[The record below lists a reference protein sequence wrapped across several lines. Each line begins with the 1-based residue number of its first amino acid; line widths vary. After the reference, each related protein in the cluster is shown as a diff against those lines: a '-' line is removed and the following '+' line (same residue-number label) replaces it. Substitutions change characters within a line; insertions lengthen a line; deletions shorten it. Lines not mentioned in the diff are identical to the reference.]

1 MSDSIASPPLGHST
15 CLFGSGETDCHSG
28 LWSSLSREGGRE
40 GGRNREERKKA
51 GEGEKIDQI
60 IGASLSEPHTS
71 VTALHTHVCML
82 VGWFVCWFGPTTY
95 RKF

>member
-40 GGRNREERKKA
+40 GGREEQRGKEEGRRRREDRSNNW
-51 GEGEKIDQI
+51 GEPE
-60 IGASLSEPHTS
+60 
-71 VTALHTHVCML
+71 
-82 VGWFVCWFGPTTY
+82 
-95 RKF
+95 